1 MLRRLFDTALNE
13 RAFVLLA
20 AVLLI
25 VAGVYA
31 VSRLPID
38 AVPDVTNVQVQVLT
52 KSPALG
58 PEEVEQFLTYPVE
71 AAMNGLPKLKEI
83 RSISR
88 YGISAVTVVFDDSM
102 DIYLARQLVAERL
115 VSARESIPSGFGEP
129 ERDNHQNASLRQVV
143 CIVEHGAAGIA
154 SVGDRRRCPSVG
166 AVRHDDHQR
175 GAFGDP
181 GSRSAGGVAGLDA
194 VA

>member
-1 MLRRLFDTALNE
+1 MLRRLFDTALSE

-58 PEEVEQFLTYPVE
+58 PEEV
-71 AAMNGLPKLKEI
+71 
-83 RSISR
+83 
-88 YGISAVTVVFDDSM
+88 
-102 DIYLARQLVAERL
+102 
-115 VSARESIPSGFGEP
+115 
-129 ERDNHQNASLRQVV
+129 
-143 CIVEHGAAGIA
+143 
-154 SVGDRRRCPSVG
+154 
-166 AVRHDDHQR
+166 
-175 GAFGDP
+175 
-181 GSRSAGGVAGLDA
+181 
-194 VA
+194 